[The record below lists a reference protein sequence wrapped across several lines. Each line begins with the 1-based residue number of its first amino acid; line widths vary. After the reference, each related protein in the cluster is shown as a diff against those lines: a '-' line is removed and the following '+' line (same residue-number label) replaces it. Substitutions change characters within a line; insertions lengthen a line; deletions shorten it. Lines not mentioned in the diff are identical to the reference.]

1 MHDYEKL
8 ETIRQI
14 IEEVLAQK
22 PPRLKEALK
31 LTNELLAKY
40 IELDEAKELIKQFH
54 KYGRIMDKDPNQE
67 ALRLAN
73 EILASESVKGDR

>member
-14 IEEVLAQK
+14 IQEVLAQK

-40 IELDEAKELIKQFH
+40 
-54 KYGRIMDKDPNQE
+54 KDPNQ
-67 ALRLAN
+67 
-73 EILASESVKGDR
+73 SESIKGDR